1 MVAPL
6 ARRREI
12 SWTIIWRLTFNSLA
26 KVPPEMG
33 LLLEDRIFRSC
44 FRLSSPSF
52 FISCLLVCDESYLL
66 PCRAFVKHVL
76 GRVDGGKQVTS
87 ILIITVG
94 GGVQPNRA
102 YSTG

>member
-26 KVPPEMG
+26 KVPPETG
-33 LLLEDRIFRSC
+33 LLLEDRIFS
-44 FRLSSPSF
+44 
-52 FISCLLVCDESYLL
+52 
-66 PCRAFVKHVL
+66 RAFVKHVL
-76 GRVDGGKQVTS
+76 GRVYGGKQVTS

>member
-26 KVPPEMG
+26 KVPPETG
-33 LLLEDRIFRSC
+33 LLLEDRIFRSF
-44 FRLSSPSF
+44 FRLASP
-52 FISCLLVCDESYLL
+52 VCDESYLL
-66 PCRAFVKHVL
+66 PCGAFVKHVL

>member
-12 SWTIIWRLTFNSLA
+12 SWTIIWRLTFNSLD
-26 KVPPEMG
+26 KVPPETG
-33 LLLEDRIFRSC
+33 LLLEDRIFRS
-44 FRLSSPSF
+44 FLHLSF

>member
-12 SWTIIWRLTFNSLA
+12 SWTIIWRLTFNALD

-44 FRLSSPSF
+44 FRLSSP
-52 FISCLLVCDESYLL
+52 FIFLSPVCW
-66 PCRAFVKHVL
+66 FVMKVICYRVEPLSNTFWDVL
-76 GRVDGGKQVTS
+76 MAG
-87 ILIITVG
+87 
-94 GGVQPNRA
+94 NR
-102 YSTG
+102 

>member
-1 MVAPL
+1 M
-6 ARRREI
+6 
-12 SWTIIWRLTFNSLA
+12 
-26 KVPPEMG
+26 KVTCYRVEP
-33 LLLEDRIFRSC
+33 
-44 FRLSSPSF
+44 
-52 FISCLLVCDESYLL
+52 
-66 PCRAFVKHVL
+66 FVKHVL